1 MRRRWDLRSALRA
14 VVGVTATVAA
24 GLTVAPAPPAAAAT
38 RVPVAGAAAPAADCR
53 LPASGGIGNEQEGPT
68 DYRRWLPA
76 QGALRAVFL
85 FVDFSDA
92 PGGAG
97 ELAER
102 RDMFAS
108 APGDWLR
115 TASYGRASLVP
126 TFTTAWARMPR
137 PQSAYAGFNASFEA
151 HRAYLQDAVTASDA
165 VVDFTGFDLVYV
177 VSPRSATAIAV
188 SPAFIADPGWGV
200 SADGVE
206 LRHGVTLGADVDSW
220 GYRVL
225 NHETGHVFGLPDL
238 YTYGAGWPDLHRP
251 VGGWDLMGLISGPA
265 PDHLAWHKWK
275 LGWLDDTQIS
285 CVTAP
290 GTRTVTLTPLGT
302 ATGLKA
308 AVVKVS
314 AQRVIVVENRR
325 ADSLDVAS
333 PCLRPGV
340 LVYAVEAGVGG
351 GNNPVR
357 VIDAQPGSAVDGCGP
372 GDAELDNATLTA
384 VGQQVTD
391 AASGVRVTLTGTS
404 GAKRTVQ
411 VAW

>member
-1 MRRRWDLRSALRA
+1 M
-14 VVGVTATVAA
+14 VA
-24 GLTVAPAPPAAAAT
+24 GL
-38 RVPVAGAAAPAADCR
+38 VAGPVPASAASAGDCR
-53 LPASGGIGNEQEGPT
+53 LPASPGIGNEQEGPT
-68 DYRRWLPA
+68 DYHRWLAP

-92 PGGAG
+92 PGGAK
-97 ELAER
+97 ELAKR
-102 RDMFAS
+102 RDMFAT

-115 TASYGRASLVP
+115 TASYGRATLVP
-126 TFTTAWARMPR
+126 TFTTAWARMPQ
-137 PQSAYAGFNASFEA
+137 PQSAYAGFNASFAA
-151 HRAYLQDAVTASDA
+151 HRAYMQDAVTASDGA
-165 VVDFTGFDLVYV
+165 VDFAQFDLVYV
-177 VSPRSATAIAV
+177 VSPRSATVIAN
-188 SPAFIADPGWGV
+188 SPAFIADPGWGL

-220 GYRVL
+220 GYKVL

-275 LGWLDDTQIS
+275 MGWLDDTQIS
-285 CVTAP
+285 CATAH
-290 GTRTVTLTPLGT
+290 GARKVTLTPLGT

-314 AQRVIVVENRR
+314 AQRAIVVENRQ

-333 PCLRPGV
+333 PCLHPGV
-340 LVYAVEAGVGG
+340 LVYAVDASVGG
-351 GNNPVR
+351 GNNPVT
-357 VIDAQPGSAVDGCGP
+357 VLDAQPGSPVDGCGLA
-372 GDAELDNATLTA
+372 DAELDNATLTTA
-384 VGQQVTD
+384 GQQVTD
-391 AASGVRVTLTGTS
+391 PASGVRVTLTGAN

-411 VAW
+411 TTW